1 MKKILIAILITLI
14 PVITYATPAYYSG
27 SEVQYELINGKWYKV
42 VHHFT
47 DEKLI
52 IYYFDPGN
60 VPQGK
65 YKLAGVEI
73 FENGEIVKDT
83 FKKMIKEGFDVKRR
97 NKINR
102 QNQN

>member
-1 MKKILIAILITLI
+1 MKEILIAILIIFIPLI
-14 PVITYATPAYYSG
+14 THATPAYYSG

-47 DEKLI
+47 EEKLI
-52 IYYFDPGN
+52 IYYFAPGN

-73 FENGEIVKDT
+73 FKDGEIIKDT
-83 FKKMIKEGFDVKRR
+83 FKEND
-97 NKINR
+97 
-102 QNQN
+102 